1 MKTKIIFSSAMIL
14 ALSVTTTSFGQ
25 RPVPG
30 QPIGGAVGNAPNVSA
45 AALKWDKALRSITL
59 GEGQVVNVKLVSQQK
74 ANTWNVI
81 RKIAQQAMC
90 LNVEEI
96 TGTRYEDKIIVDNP
110 VDVAANLLPGMIIDA
125 SKLINEGKIVPLH
138 MNNRKPTTLSISAS
152 ARNNVLPVN
161 AQNPQFFQERLR
173 EATNRLKSPEN
184 FFGPPNIQAQTF
196 VYESTSEK
204 SMQLQV
210 GASVMLPMGAVSASF
225 GMNSNTKTYKYMLR
239 FEQACFVISAR
250 SFDKPEDVLIDANQ
264 LIGDELGISEVTYG
278 RVLNLLIES
287 TVDLSKTSFAIDGKV
302 NWGAVSASLQS
313 DFQSSSLSSQ
323 VTITTYTAGMQP
335 FVVSNISDLPKR
347 IDDYFANQFQNGNI
361 YEAVPI
367 SYKLSDLNNKS
378 VYLEA
383 TANVRDR
390 GCVATNKARISL
402 KSIELIDANNDSRKI
417 YGAVGIRLFL
427 NNTPINLN
435 GQPFPNSQPSNMT
448 EFRINVADKDR
459 PITVTSASPKVFE
472 PSENANFGFIFN
484 DLNLRIQINPSI
496 SRQRNNAG
504 DLTYSSASNFNR
516 TIRAS
521 LTNATTEHRFILTA
535 DDNSRLAVTIELELL
550 PN

>member
-1 MKTKIIFSSAMIL
+1 
-14 ALSVTTTSFGQ
+14 
-25 RPVPG
+25 
-30 QPIGGAVGNAPNVSA
+30 
-45 AALKWDKALRSITL
+45 
-59 GEGQVVNVKLVSQQK
+59 
-74 ANTWNVI
+74 
-81 RKIAQQAMC
+81 
-90 LNVEEI
+90 
-96 TGTRYEDKIIVDNP
+96 
-110 VDVAANLLPGMIIDA
+110 
-125 SKLINEGKIVPLH
+125 
-138 MNNRKPTTLSISAS
+138 
-152 ARNNVLPVN
+152 
-161 AQNPQFFQERLR
+161 
-173 EATNRLKSPEN
+173 
-184 FFGPPNIQAQTF
+184 
-196 VYESTSEK
+196 
-204 SMQLQV
+204 
-210 GASVMLPMGAVSASF
+210 
-225 GMNSNTKTYKYMLR
+225 
-239 FEQACFVISAR
+239 
-250 SFDKPEDVLIDANQ
+250 
-264 LIGDELGISEVTYG
+264 
-278 RVLNLLIES
+278 
-287 TVDLSKTSFAIDGKV
+287 
-302 NWGAVSASLQS
+302 
-313 DFQSSSLSSQ
+313 
-323 VTITTYTAGMQP
+323 
-335 FVVSNISDLPKR
+335 
-347 IDDYFANQFQNGNI
+347 
-361 YEAVPI
+361 
-367 SYKLSDLNNKS
+367 LNNKS